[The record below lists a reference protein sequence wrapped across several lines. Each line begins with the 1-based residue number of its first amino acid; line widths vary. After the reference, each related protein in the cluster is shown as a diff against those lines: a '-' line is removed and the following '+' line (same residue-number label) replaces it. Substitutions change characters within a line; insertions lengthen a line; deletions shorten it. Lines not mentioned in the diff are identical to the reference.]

1 MRRPE
6 SLLIFYPVFLVFP
19 ALSDPCTFRSLH
31 FQIPALSAFPSF
43 GFSSRFSHCFRL
55 FVEYPSSAATQR
67 SVRRRN
73 RKPHPATAWSTASE
87 AAHQTASSIRLSRAY
102 ARLATPR
109 TTRQTRLHPLRP
121 ARTRDTLPMSRRAS
135 THTIR
140 FRIHSALSA
149 RRRLPGQ
156 HTKVSISPVR
166 AAMLRDC
173 SKKVSTSRANGN
185 LDEILRF
192 LDASSMMVSHEK
204 AWKFND
210 S

>member
-1 MRRPE
+1 
-6 SLLIFYPVFLVFP
+6 L
-19 ALSDPCTFRSLH
+19 T
-31 FQIPALSAFPSF
+31 
-43 GFSSRFSHCFRL
+43 
-55 FVEYPSSAATQR
+55 
-67 SVRRRN
+67 
-73 RKPHPATAWSTASE
+73 
-87 AAHQTASSIRLSRAY
+87 
-102 ARLATPR
+102 TPR

-156 HTKVSISPVR
+156 HTKVS
-166 AAMLRDC
+166 
-173 SKKVSTSRANGN
+173 TSRANGN

-192 LDASSMMVSHEK
+192 LDASSMMVSREK
-204 AWKFND
+204 AWNFND

>member
-19 ALSDPCTFRSLH
+19 ALSDPRTFSFPVFWPFQPLQSLL
-31 FQIPALSAFPSF
+31 QA
-43 GFSSRFSHCFRL
+43 
-55 FVEYPSSAATQR
+55 FVEHPSSAATRQ

-87 AAHQTASSIRLSRAY
+87 AAHQTASSFRLTRAY
-102 ARLATPR
+102 ARLAAPR

-140 FRIHSALSA
+140 FRIYSALSA

-204 AWKFND
+204 AWNFND

>member
-1 MRRPE
+1 MRRHTQPDGRHRATTRPPG
-6 SLLIFYPVFLVFP
+6 IRRP
-19 ALSDPCTFRSLH
+19 AH
-31 FQIPALSAFPSF
+31 A
-43 GFSSRFSHCFRL
+43 
-55 FVEYPSSAATQR
+55 
-67 SVRRRN
+67 
-73 RKPHPATAWSTASE
+73 
-87 AAHQTASSIRLSRAY
+87 RAY
-102 ARLATPR
+102 AAPRYRHIRPAGRLLPAYGACPGIRAIDNPR
-109 TTRQTRLHPLRP
+109 TTRQARLHPLRP
-121 ARTRDTLPMSRRAS
+121 ARTRDTSPMSRRAS

-156 HTKVSISPVR
+156 HAKVSISPVR

-192 LDASSMMVSHEK
+192 LDASSMMVSREK
-204 AWKFND
+204 AWNFND

>member
-19 ALSDPCTFRSLH
+19 ALSDPRTFSFPVFWPFQPLQSLL
-31 FQIPALSAFPSF
+31 QAFIE
-43 GFSSRFSHCFRL
+43 H
-55 FVEYPSSAATQR
+55 PSSAATQQ

-102 ARLATPR
+102 ARLTTPR

-156 HTKVSISPVR
+156 HTKVS
-166 AAMLRDC
+166 
-173 SKKVSTSRANGN
+173 TSRANGN